1 MLLNAFNI
9 LNKSLKEKSI
19 ELQKLNSE
27 LEIKVE
33 NRTNKL
39 KTAYKK
45 MKDLASIDD
54 LTKIYNRY
62 YFFNIFN
69 QQLEKLKSDKTIFIF
84 LNEHDRRRDP
94 LKLTLKNVLLEKRT
108 LEEIDLARRLFEYL
122 RFSMCLL

>member
-27 LEIKVE
+27 LEMKVE

-62 YFFNIFN
+62 YF
-69 QQLEKLKSDKTIFIF
+69 LIF
-84 LNEHDRRRDP
+84 LISN
-94 LKLTLKNVLLEKRT
+94 
-108 LEEIDLARRLFEYL
+108 
-122 RFSMCLL
+122 